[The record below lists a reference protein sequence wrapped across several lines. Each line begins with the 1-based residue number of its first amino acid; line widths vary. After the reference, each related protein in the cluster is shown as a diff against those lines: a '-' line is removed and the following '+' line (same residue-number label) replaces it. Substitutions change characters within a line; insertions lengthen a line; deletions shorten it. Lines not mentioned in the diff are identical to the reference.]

1 LITAIHTRE
10 YSAKN
15 LDIIQVVKSKK
26 TEYVYLFYNMV

>member
-1 LITAIHTRE
+1 MHTGE